1 MICPTGSHKPT
12 NTIVLGFIRALLLK
26 ARVFGADSRVFL
38 TFDPEERLY
47 AAPTWL
53 RIHICVYVFTTCRP
67 RGSRVVTLQYMEAY
81 VFNYVA
87 KEVQR
92 WRHLGLIKELGFFL

>member
-12 NTIVLGFIRALLLK
+12 NTIVLGFVRVLLLK
-26 ARVFGADSRVFL
+26 ARVLGADSGVLL
-38 TFDPEERLY
+38 TFDPEEGLY

-53 RIHICVYVFTTCRP
+53 RIHTCVYVFTTCQP
-67 RGSRVVTLQYMEAY
+67 RGSRVVPLQYMETY

-92 WRHLGLIKELGFFL
+92 WRHLSLIKELGFFL

>member
-26 ARVFGADSRVFL
+26 AKVFGADSRVFL
-38 TFDPEERLY
+38 TFDLEERLY

-53 RIHICVYVFTTCRP
+53 RVHICVYMFTTCQP
-67 RGSRVVTLQYMEAY
+67 RGSHVVPAWFPAWFLCSTWKHTFFTMLQKRFRDGATLA
-81 VFNYVA
+81 
-87 KEVQR
+87 
-92 WRHLGLIKELGFFL
+92 

>member
-53 RIHICVYVFTTCRP
+53 RVHICVYVFTTCQP
-67 RGSRVVTLQYMEAY
+67 RGSHVVPAWFPRGSFA
-81 VFNYVA
+81 VHGNI
-87 KEVQR
+87 R
-92 WRHLGLIKELGFFL
+92 FLLCCKRGSEMAPP